1 MESRA
6 IDSRLFAGLGKEELA
21 EILPAAKKLRFSRG
35 SSVLLQRDRAERM
48 FLLTHGRARQFVIT
62 QDGKRILLR
71 WIMPGDIVGG
81 RAILPK
87 LERYLANAEALTSSE
102 FLVWDRRTLGSLTA
116 RYPRLLFNILFI
128 CDDYLHWFLTA
139 HTALSCFPASQR
151 CAAVLMSI
159 AIAAGQKVSGGI
171 ELEITN
177 EVLADASANTVFAV
191 SRFVSAWQRSGII
204 VKTPRKLL
212 VRSIAL
218 LAKQIRK

>member
-1 MESRA
+1 
-6 IDSRLFAGLGKEELA
+6 L
-21 EILPAAKKLRFSRG
+21 
-35 SSVLLQRDRAERM
+35 
-48 FLLTHGRARQFVIT
+48 FLLTHGRARHFFVT

-87 LERYLANAEALTSSE
+87 LERYLVNTEALTNSE

-116 RYPRLLFNILFI
+116 RYPKLLVNILFI
-128 CDDYLHWFLTA
+128 CDEYLHWFLTA
-139 HTALSCFPASQR
+139 HTALSCFPARQR

-177 EVLADASANTVFAV
+177 EELADASANTVFTV
-191 SRFVSAWQRSGII
+191 SRFVSAWQRSGVI
-204 VKTPRKLL
+204 VKARRKIL
-212 VRSIAL
+212 VRSLPL